1 MIENRD
7 EQEYMHGPEHQKAMY
22 SPHKQ
27 LVNDTVCHV
36 YTGDYLEMRS
46 EGPISPLGQNFPFDH
61 LLRVLLTDRIMIGV
75 LVGLFVIVVAV
86 RYVRSPWRSV
96 PPGPRGFPVLG
107 NALQLRDK
115 TWMFGRDCKD
125 AFRVLSSF
133 AEIRLA

>member
-1 MIENRD
+1 MIENRN
-7 EQEYMHGPEHQKAMY
+7 EQECIHGPEHQKTMY
-22 SPHKQ
+22 SPHEQ
-27 LVNDTVCHV
+27 LVNDTLCHV
-36 YTGDYLEMRS
+36 YTGDYPEMRS
-46 EGPISPLGQNFPFDH
+46 EGPISPLGQNSLFDH
-61 LLRVLLTDRIMIGV
+61 LLRLLLTDRIMIGV

-125 AFRVLSSF
+125 AFRVL
-133 AEIRLA
+133 